1 MHRNPVAVIIPCY
14 NERETIALFLKGL
27 SSRLSDSDLI
37 VVADDS
43 DPLYRDDFIEL
54 CQSSIKNENIKLLFT
69 FSDSKSGRGFAVRRA
84 MELIHNLDYEI
95 EFIIECDADS
105 SHRIEDVI
113 LLARSES
120 LSDVVIGSRYLPSS
134 AIIGWPQSRKVF
146 SKLINLM
153 VPRLLNIDVSDA
165 TNGLRRYNRS
175 AVSKLLNFEIK
186 NTGFIYLSEQILI
199 LSNSGCTFSELP
211 IVFVNRTIGSS
222 TVTWKEVRNS
232 LFGLFNLVVN
242 KRRYELGQT

>member
-1 MHRNPVAVIIPCY
+1 MHKLPVAIVIPCY

-27 SSRLSDSDLI
+27 SSRLSNNDLI

-43 DPLYRDDFIEL
+43 HPDYRDDFIEL

-84 MELIHNLDYEI
+84 MELLQNLNHEI
-95 EFIIECDADS
+95 EFVIECDADS

-120 LSDVVIGSRYLPSS
+120 LSDVLIGSRYLPSS

-153 VPRLLNIDVSDA
+153 IPRLLGIDVSDT

-186 NTGFIYLSEQILI
+186 NKGFIYLSEQILI
-199 LSNSGCTFSELP
+199 LSNSGFTFSELP
-211 IVFVNRTIGSS
+211 TVFVNRTIGSS
-222 TVTWKEVRNS
+222 TVTWKEVRDS

-242 KRRYELGQT
+242 KRRYELGQI